1 MRWKSY
7 ISGNGGTSLYS
18 RTWDLVE
25 LLSPATSLAASRG
38 YLISQSLESSR
49 TSVGERRYASSKI
62 FLPIGRQPSFD
73 LGLPPSCH
81 SRAALLE

>member
-1 MRWKSY
+1 MQWKSY
-7 ISGNGGTSLYS
+7 ISESRGTYLHN
-18 RTWDLVE
+18 RTRDLVE

-62 FLPIGRQPSFD
+62 FLPIGRQPSLD

-81 SRAALLE
+81 RRAALLE